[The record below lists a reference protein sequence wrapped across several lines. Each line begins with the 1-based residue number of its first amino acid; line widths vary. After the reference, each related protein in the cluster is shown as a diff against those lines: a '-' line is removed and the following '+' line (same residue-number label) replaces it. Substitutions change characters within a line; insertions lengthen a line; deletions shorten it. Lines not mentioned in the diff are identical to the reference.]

1 MWVRIQLLILMRSQI
16 RILLL
21 IKVMDFEPPGLNC
34 ERPRPSAVLFG
45 ASKDSERIW
54 VQLPKIMRIRI
65 RNLAYSNVVCVKVE
79 VYKKQVV
86 ELNAKLSGEAERADR
101 IAFDNAKLMEKLEA
115 LSVERDRLA
124 IERDALRETNEEMKI
139 LQEVSS
145 NQGVGGSKSSFMGV
159 VGYGSVYPM
168 F

>member
-1 MWVRIQLLILMRSQI
+1 
-16 RILLL
+16 
-21 IKVMDFEPPGLNC
+21 MD
-34 ERPRPSAVLFG
+34 
-45 ASKDSERIW
+45 
-54 VQLPKIMRIRI
+54 
-65 RNLAYSNVVCVKVE
+65 VCVKVE

>member
-1 MWVRIQLLILMRSQI
+1 
-16 RILLL
+16 
-21 IKVMDFEPPGLNC
+21 
-34 ERPRPSAVLFG
+34 
-45 ASKDSERIW
+45 
-54 VQLPKIMRIRI
+54 MRIRI
-65 RNLAYSNVVCVKVE
+65 RNPAYSNVVYVKVE

-139 LQEVSS
+139 LQEVRARVWTLQEMST
-145 NQGVGGSKSSFMGV
+145 V
-159 VGYGSVYPM
+159 
-168 F
+168 

>member
-1 MWVRIQLLILMRSQI
+1 MLI
-16 RILLL
+16 
-21 IKVMDFEPPGLNC
+21 
-34 ERPRPSAVLFG
+34 
-45 ASKDSERIW
+45 
-54 VQLPKIMRIRI
+54 
-65 RNLAYSNVVCVKVE
+65 KVE

-145 NQGVGGSKSSFMGV
+145 NQGVGGSKSSFMRV
-159 VGYGSVYPM
+159 VGYGSGSVYPM

>member
-1 MWVRIQLLILMRSQI
+1 MV
-16 RILLL
+16 
-21 IKVMDFEPPGLNC
+21 
-34 ERPRPSAVLFG
+34 
-45 ASKDSERIW
+45 
-54 VQLPKIMRIRI
+54 
-65 RNLAYSNVVCVKVE
+65 YVKVE

-139 LQEVSS
+139 LQEVRARVKIL
-145 NQGVGGSKSSFMGV
+145 QEVKARI
-159 VGYGSVYPM
+159 
-168 F
+168 

>member
-1 MWVRIQLLILMRSQI
+1 
-16 RILLL
+16 
-21 IKVMDFEPPGLNC
+21 MD
-34 ERPRPSAVLFG
+34 
-45 ASKDSERIW
+45 
-54 VQLPKIMRIRI
+54 
-65 RNLAYSNVVCVKVE
+65 VCVKVE

-159 VGYGSVYPM
+159 VGYGSGSVYPM

>member
-1 MWVRIQLLILMRSQI
+1 M
-16 RILLL
+16 
-21 IKVMDFEPPGLNC
+21 
-34 ERPRPSAVLFG
+34 
-45 ASKDSERIW
+45 
-54 VQLPKIMRIRI
+54 
-65 RNLAYSNVVCVKVE
+65 YVKVE

-139 LQEVSS
+139 LQEVRARVWIF
-145 NQGVGGSKSSFMGV
+145 QEMRTV
-159 VGYGSVYPM
+159 VQILQEMRARV
-168 F
+168 

>member
-1 MWVRIQLLILMRSQI
+1 V
-16 RILLL
+16 
-21 IKVMDFEPPGLNC
+21 
-34 ERPRPSAVLFG
+34 
-45 ASKDSERIW
+45 
-54 VQLPKIMRIRI
+54 
-65 RNLAYSNVVCVKVE
+65 YVKVE

-139 LQEVSS
+139 LQEVRARVWIF
-145 NQGVGGSKSSFMGV
+145 QEMRTV
-159 VGYGSVYPM
+159 VQILQEMRARV
-168 F
+168 